1 MAATILSQ
9 VYAYNEEKVRE
20 WPVPSGTAKG
30 TAILSASNQ
39 PGVTITPRG
48 DSTATKSLGSAGNA
62 YSITYP
68 NGAVGQRSDSASV
81 AVDGTWAGPVVGAT
95 SSTPR
100 NTLVYIDSTGAL
112 TLTASGNTKF
122 GVVDAYPGKASAS
135 DTAVKIGVFA

>member
-9 VYAYNEEKVRE
+9 AYAYTEEKVRE

-39 PGVTITPRG
+39 PGVTLTPRG
-48 DSTATKSLGSAGNA
+48 DATASKTLGGV
-62 YSITYP
+62 YTLTYP
-68 NGAVGQRSDSASV
+68 NGAVGQRSDSAQV
-81 AVDGTWAGPVVGAT
+81 ATDGSWAGPVVGAT
-95 SSTPR
+95 SSTAK

-122 GVVDAYPGKASAS
+122 GVVDSYPGKASS
-135 DTAVKIGVFA
+135 TDTTVKIGVFA